1 MISMARPFSDY
12 PVVGLS
18 CTLGSPEKRN
28 DRWPKMIEMH

>member
-1 MISMARPFSDY
+1 MISKASDY

-18 CTLGSPEKRN
+18 CTLRLPEKRN